1 MPKIIINGKE
11 IEFEKGMT
19 VLQAC
24 ELADVEIPRFCYHE
38 KLSIAGNCR
47 MCLVELEKSPK
58 PIASCAMPAAEGMNI
73 KTNTHLVEKARKGVM
88 EFLLANHPL
97 DCPVCDQGGECDLQD
112 QSMYYGVDKSRFIEN
127 KRQVK
132 EKYMGPLI
140 KTQMTRCIHCTRC
153 VRFATEVAG
162 VPEIGA
168 IGRGENMEI
177 TTYLEKAM
185 ESELSANVIDLCP
198 VGALTSKPYAF
209 EARPW
214 ELKKTESIDVMDAVG
229 SNIRIDTYNWEV
241 KRILPRLNND
251 INEEWISDKTRYS
264 CDGLLK
270 QRLDVPY
277 IKKDNKLQKSN
288 WDEAITLLADK
299 IQSINPN
306 EIGGHI
312 GDMVNM
318 ENALSFKKLFAI
330 LKSKNLEFREKK
342 FYINSSEKINYIFNS
357 SIKGIEES
365 DLILLIGSNPRHEAT
380 MLNARIRKTFVKKRI
395 PIFSIGDPGELTYD
409 YTVIGNTT
417 DDLKKI
423 LDNEHEFS
431 KKLSSSNK
439 PIIIIGESALELE
452 SGKYIVEEVKNFL
465 KNNNFIS
472 KEWNAFNFLAQ
483 NASTVGL
490 IDLKVLSKEDEE
502 KNSFFEKLNKNQFK
516 LLYLLG
522 SDNLDIK
529 KDNEFI
535 VYQGSHGD
543 RGAEIA
549 DLVLPSAAFTE
560 QNGLFENLEGRVQES
575 KKASYPIG
583 EALEDWKIF
592 NLILKKLGKFNDLSK
607 FDSLRKEVLNLIPNF
622 TKLNELP
629 NFEEAQEVN
638 TSSEFISES
647 VNIKNLDYFYTNSI
661 SRASKTMSECRQIK
675 QKLKKQEHKYMIE
688 YLQILGQEVYKI
700 VFLLVPILVSV
711 AMIVWLDRRVWGLV
725 QKRRGPNVVGPFGL
739 FQTLADA
746 LKYIFKEIIIPASA
760 NKVVFIL
767 APIVT
772 MTLALVAWAVIP
784 MSEELVLSDI
794 NVGILYLFAVS
805 SLGVYGIIMGGWA
818 SNSKYPFLGAIR
830 SAAQMVSY
838 EVSIGIIIIN
848 VLLCVG
854 SLNLN
859 DIVIAQKNLW
869 YVIPLFPMFVI
880 FFISALAETNRPPFD
895 LPEAE
900 AELVAGYQTE
910 YSGMMY
916 AMFWLGEYANILLM
930 CAMGS
935 ILFLGGWLPIMDVY
949 PLNIIPAPIWMI
961 SKILFLFLLFALIK
975 AIVPRYRYDQLMRL
989 GWKIFLPFSL
999 IYLVFTAS
1007 FLFYFDKLPKVNF

>member
-592 NLILKKLGKFNDLSK
+592 NLILKKLGKFDDLSK

-629 NFEEAQEVN
+629 NFKEAREVN
-638 TSSEFISES
+638 TSSEFFSES

-675 QKLKKQEHKYMIE
+675 QKLKKT
-688 YLQILGQEVYKI
+688 G
-700 VFLLVPILVSV
+700 
-711 AMIVWLDRRVWGLV
+711 
-725 QKRRGPNVVGPFGL
+725 
-739 FQTLADA
+739 T
-746 LKYIFKEIIIPASA
+746 
-760 NKVVFIL
+760 
-767 APIVT
+767 
-772 MTLALVAWAVIP
+772 
-784 MSEELVLSDI
+784 
-794 NVGILYLFAVS
+794 
-805 SLGVYGIIMGGWA
+805 
-818 SNSKYPFLGAIR
+818 
-830 SAAQMVSY
+830 
-838 EVSIGIIIIN
+838 
-848 VLLCVG
+848 
-854 SLNLN
+854 
-859 DIVIAQKNLW
+859 
-869 YVIPLFPMFVI
+869 
-880 FFISALAETNRPPFD
+880 
-895 LPEAE
+895 
-900 AELVAGYQTE
+900 
-910 YSGMMY
+910 
-916 AMFWLGEYANILLM
+916 
-930 CAMGS
+930 
-935 ILFLGGWLPIMDVY
+935 
-949 PLNIIPAPIWMI
+949 
-961 SKILFLFLLFALIK
+961 
-975 AIVPRYRYDQLMRL
+975 
-989 GWKIFLPFSL
+989 
-999 IYLVFTAS
+999 
-1007 FLFYFDKLPKVNF
+1007 